1 MKVFKA
7 LAVVISTLLLFLV
20 MTPSPAASAGP
31 EDRWLYGA
39 SGYARALELQREK
52 KVALVVYFYTDWCP
66 YCQALDSDYL
76 TAAPVQQYLR
86 GVVKVRINPEQGPAE
101 EEIAKKYRVTGYP
114 AFFIQRNE
122 SSLPRKVHPFRR
134 GGKNLTP
141 AEFATACEQAA
152 SFSTPTPITKLPVT
166 RTNATGALTTD
177 ATRRAAVKAQIVEVA
192 PPTNNNA
199 DLPTVDAILE
209 KYVAAIG
216 GREAQ
221 RKITTRVTRGRVD
234 VPGFSFGGKVEVYA
248 KAPNKSLT
256 VMDVEPMGLVR
267 TGFDGRT
274 GWILAGN
281 GSETTG
287 RADRAALVDVDFY
300 RDIKLK
306 ELYTRLKVIGKVK
319 EGFRQAYVVEA
330 VPPGGSAESFYF
342 DVESGLLVRR
352 DLTRPSSTGT
362 TRAEVYFHDWREVD
376 GVKIPFRMTQVMPT
390 RKLVTTI
397 EDVKHNVPVDD
408 AIFRKP

>member
-7 LAVVISTLLLFLV
+7 LTVIISALAVFLV
-20 MTPSPAASAGP
+20 ATPPRAAHAGP

-39 SGYARALELQREK
+39 AGYARALELQREM
-52 KVALVVYFYTDWCP
+52 KVPLVVYFYTDWCP
-66 YCQALDSDYL
+66 YCRALDSDYL
-76 TAAPVQQYLR
+76 TTAPVQQYLR
-86 GVVKVRINPEQGPAE
+86 GVVKVRINPEQGQAE
-101 EEIAKKYRVTGYP
+101 EDIAQKYRVTGYP
-114 AFFIQRNE
+114 AFFIQRNA

-134 GGKNLTP
+134 GKDLTP

-152 SFSTPTPITKLPVT
+152 NFSTPTAIPTSPHGKPT
-166 RTNATGALTTD
+166 TTGAK
-177 ATRRAAVKAQIVEVA
+177 AAIRPAIKAQIVEVPPA
-192 PPTNNNA
+192 PNSNNNA
-199 DLPTVDAILE
+199 DLPTVDAILD

-216 GREAQ
+216 GRDAQ

-234 VPGFSFGGKVEVYA
+234 VPGFSFGGKVEIYA
-248 KAPNKSLT
+248 KAPNKSLM
-256 VMDVEPMGLVR
+256 VMDVEPMGLVK

-281 GSETTG
+281 GSEATG
-287 RADRAALVDVDFY
+287 GTDRSALVDVDFY

-306 ELYTRLKVIGKVK
+306 ELYTRLKLIGKVK
-319 EGFRQAYVVEA
+319 EGFHQVYLIEA
-330 VPPGGSAESFYF
+330 VPRSGSAENLYF
-342 DVESGLLVRR
+342 DVDSGLLVRR
-352 DLTRPSSTGT
+352 DLTRPSATGP

-390 RKLVTTI
+390 RKFVTTI
-397 EDVKHNVPVDD
+397 EEVKHNVPVDD